1 MKSRCETNSDL
12 RKANEHAAK
21 RRQRLDGY
29 RQRTMRRRQRR
40 DQCRLL
46 ALLAAGGS
54 FRAW

>member
-1 MKSRCETNSDL
+1 MTHRHELSDL
-12 RKANEHAAK
+12 RKTNDRAAK

-29 RQRTMRRRQRR
+29 RQRTVRRRQRR

-46 ALLAAGGS
+46 ALLTAGGS